1 MYSGEIQTLIHTEL
15 HTNQTNIFHEL
26 LFYIGVITFCGY
38 IVLRSFDAH
47 RINPESR
54 QAVEKLLVERKES
67 FDPKNARRA
76 SVAAAPLA
84 SWVTANVKYSYVLE
98 KIRPLEREQSKLYQN
113 MKLAEQQIG
122 KLSSGLTDVD
132 KTVSELKNQLNT
144 YTKEAAEIEIHL
156 NKAQETINA
165 AEGLVGKLNDEFERW
180 KKQVQY
186 FKLHSLL

>member
-1 MYSGEIQTLIHTEL
+1 
-15 HTNQTNIFHEL
+15 L
-26 LFYIGVITFCGY
+26 LYIGAIKFCDY
-38 IVLRSFDAH
+38 ILLRSFDAH

-98 KIRPLEREQSKLYQN
+98 KIRPLEREQSKLYEN

-156 NKAQETINA
+156 NKAQETISA
-165 AEGLVGKLNDEFERW
+165 AGGLVGKLNDEFERW

-186 FKLHSLL
+186 LQSHRLL

>member
-1 MYSGEIQTLIHTEL
+1 
-15 HTNQTNIFHEL
+15 
-26 LFYIGVITFCGY
+26 
-38 IVLRSFDAH
+38 
-47 RINPESR
+47 
-54 QAVEKLLVERKES
+54 
-67 FDPKNARRA
+67 
-76 SVAAAPLA
+76 
-84 SWVTANVKYSYVLE
+84 
-98 KIRPLEREQSKLYQN
+98 

-156 NKAQETINA
+156 NKAQETISA

-186 FKLHSLL
+186 LKLHNLP

>member
-1 MYSGEIQTLIHTEL
+1 MFLCIWVKFKPESVAIYILIIEIVFIWHCFTLQLYSFMILV
-15 HTNQTNIFHEL
+15 F
-26 LFYIGVITFCGY
+26 
-38 IVLRSFDAH
+38 LRSFDAR

-54 QAVEKLLVERKES
+54 QAVEKLLIERKES

-113 MKLAEQQIG
+113 MKLTEQQIG
-122 KLSSGLTDVD
+122 KLSLGLTDVD
-132 KTVSELKNQLNT
+132 KTVSDLKNQLNT
-144 YTKEAAEIEIHL
+144 STKEAAEIEIHL
-156 NKAQETINA
+156 NKAQETISA

-180 KKQVQY
+180 KKQVIY
-186 FKLHSLL
+186 LK

>member
-1 MYSGEIQTLIHTEL
+1 ML
-15 HTNQTNIFHEL
+15 
-26 LFYIGVITFCGY
+26 YIGAIKFCDF
-38 IVLRSFDAH
+38 ILLRSFDAH

-98 KIRPLEREQSKLYQN
+98 KIRPLEREQSKLYEN
-113 MKLAEQQIG
+113 MKLTEQQIG

-156 NKAQETINA
+156 NKAQETISA
-165 AEGLVGKLNDEFERW
+165 AGGLVGKLNDEFERW

-186 FKLHSLL
+186 LKPHNLL